1 MRHPMHLRSLLLALT
16 LLGAAASARSAE
28 AAPTG
33 RAALREI
40 FEELVE
46 TNTTLS
52 AGSCTLAAERMAA
65 RLRTAGLPERDIHI
79 VTDPAHPKEGS
90 LVARLE
96 GSDASLKPMLLLAH
110 IDVVEAKREDW
121 VRDPFT
127 LIEENGFFYARG
139 VADDKAMAA
148 IWIDTLLRSLHGEL
162 KPRRDIKLAL
172 TCGEETT
179 GAYNGVQHLLNEQRE
194 LIEAGFALNE
204 GASGKL
210 DENGKR
216 VMLSVQAGE
225 KASQNYRLEVTNRGG
240 HSSRPVKDNAIYHL
254 AAALGRLSAL
264 EFPVQLNDT
273 TRLYFARMGEILG
286 GTMGAAMK
294 AFLANPTDTQALG
307 TVIADPANNA
317 MLRTTCVATT
327 LEGGHASNALPQ
339 RARANVNCRIYPGS
353 SIEDVRK
360 ILEQTIN
367 DPQVQVSTLEIR
379 GPLAV
384 PPPLTPAIMGHIEA
398 VTHTIYPGV
407 PLVPV
412 FQAGYTDGQFL
423 NGAGI
428 PTYGISGIF
437 GEHDGGGVHGLDERI
452 RVRSLHDGRDFL
464 FELVKRLANAP
475 DPLP

>member
-254 AAALGRLSAL
+254 AAALGRVSAL

>member
-148 IWIDTLLRSLHGEL
+148 IWIDTLVRSLHGEL

-254 AAALGRLSAL
+254 AAALGRVSAL

-327 LEGGHASNALPQ
+327 LEGGHANNALPQ

>member
-1 MRHPMHLRSLLLALT
+1 MRHQMHLHTLLLSLT
-16 LLGAAASARSAE
+16 LLGAAAAARSAE
-28 AAPTG
+28 GATSGYAAF
-33 RAALREI
+33 REI

-52 AGSCTLAAERMAA
+52 AGSCTLAAERMAT
-65 RLRTAGLPERDIHI
+65 RLKAAGLPEHDIHI

-90 LVARLE
+90 LVARLQ

-127 LIEENGFFYARG
+127 LTEENGFFYARG

-148 IWIDTLLRSLHGEL
+148 IWIDTLLRSLGGEL

-179 GAYNGVQHLLNEQRE
+179 GAYNGAQHLVNERRE
-194 LIEAGFALNE
+194 LIDAGFALNE

-210 DENGKR
+210 DEQGNR

-254 AAALGRLSAL
+254 AAALSHVSEL

-273 TRLYFARMGEILG
+273 TRLYFTRMSEILG

-294 AFLANPTDTQALG
+294 AFLANPADAQALG
-307 TVIADPANNA
+307 TMIADPANNA

-353 SIEDVRK
+353 SIEEVRK

-398 VTHTIYPGV
+398 VTHAIYPGV

-412 FQAGYTDGQFL
+412 FQAGATDGQFL

-428 PTYGISGIF
+428 PTYGISGLFI
-437 GEHDGGGVHGLDERI
+437 EHDLGGIHGLDERL

-464 FELVKRLANAP
+464 FALVKRLANAP

>member
-1 MRHPMHLRSLLLALT
+1 M
-16 LLGAAASARSAE
+16 
-28 AAPTG
+28 
-33 RAALREI
+33 
-40 FEELVE
+40 
-46 TNTTLS
+46 
-52 AGSCTLAAERMAA
+52 
-65 RLRTAGLPERDIHI
+65 
-79 VTDPAHPKEGS
+79 
-90 LVARLE
+90 
-96 GSDASLKPMLLLAH
+96 
-110 IDVVEAKREDW
+110 
-121 VRDPFT
+121 
-127 LIEENGFFYARG
+127 
-139 VADDKAMAA
+139 
-148 IWIDTLLRSLHGEL
+148 
-162 KPRRDIKLAL
+162 
-172 TCGEETT
+172 
-179 GAYNGVQHLLNEQRE
+179 
-194 LIEAGFALNE
+194 
-204 GASGKL
+204 
-210 DENGKR
+210 
-216 VMLSVQAGE
+216 
-225 KASQNYRLEVTNRGG
+225 
-240 HSSRPVKDNAIYHL
+240 KDNAIYHL
-254 AAALGRLSAL
+254 AAALGRVSAL

>member
-16 LLGAAASARSAE
+16 LLSAAASARSAE

-148 IWIDTLLRSLHGEL
+148 IWIDTLVRSLHGEL

-254 AAALGRLSAL
+254 AAALGRVSAL

-384 PPPLTPAIMGHIEA
+384 PPALTPAIMGHIEA
-398 VTHTIYPGV
+398 VTHAIYPGV